1 MTLTGMHEFDCWRLI
16 DTGTLS
22 GPENMALD
30 EALLCSFD
38 QCSKPI
44 LRLYGWHPAAISLG
58 RFQKAR
64 EVLDIES
71 CLADSTTIVRRIT
84 GGGVIYHA
92 DELTYS
98 IICAPEQIPETNSI
112 KDSFRVLTGFLLR
125 FYRDLGLD
133 ASYAVDGHNPGEK
146 LGERT
151 PFCFAGKESYDILV
165 NGRKIGGNAQRRLK
179 RIIFQH
185 GSIPIL
191 DRVADGVACL
201 RHHPENLAGRVT
213 CLAAQ
218 GVVRDTENLKTV
230 LKNAF
235 CSNLDT
241 YLRETGPTDHELRL
255 ADRLLHEKYLNDIWN
270 MNGEGD

>member
-1 MTLTGMHEFDCWRLI
+1 MHDTEYWRLI
-16 DTGTLS
+16 DTGTLG

-38 QCSKPI
+38 QCSIPV

-64 EVLDIES
+64 EVLDTGR
-71 CLADSTTIVRRIT
+71 CHADKTTIVRRIT

-133 ASYAVDGHNPGEK
+133 AGYAVDGHDSDEK

-179 RIIFQH
+179 RIVFQH

-191 DRVADGVACL
+191 DRLAVGVACL
-201 RHHPENLAGRVT
+201 RYRPENLAGRVT

-218 GVVRDTENLKTV
+218 GVVRDTEYLKTV

-241 YLRETGPTDHELRL
+241 SLRETGLSDHELRM
-255 ADRLLHEKYLNDIWN
+255 ADRLLQEKYLNDNWN
-270 MNGEGD
+270 LNGEGD

>member
-1 MTLTGMHEFDCWRLI
+1 MHDTEYWRLI

-30 EALLCSFD
+30 EALLCAFD
-38 QCSKPI
+38 QYSKPI

-64 EVLDIES
+64 EVLDTGR
-71 CLADSTTIVRRIT
+71 CLADGTTIVRRIT

-98 IICAPEQIPETNSI
+98 IICSPEQIPETNSI

-133 ASYAVDGHNPGEK
+133 ASYAVDGNNSGEK

-151 PFCFAGKESYDILV
+151 PFCFAGKETYDILV

-191 DRVADGVACL
+191 SRVAEGIACL
-201 RHHPENLAGRVT
+201 RHRPENLAGRVT
-213 CLAAQ
+213 CLAAE
-218 GVVRDTENLKTV
+218 GVLQDTDYLKTV

-235 CSNLDT
+235 CGNLDT
-241 YLRETGPTDHELRL
+241 VLKVADPEEYELGL
-255 ADRLLHEKYLNDIWN
+255 AGRLLHEKYLNENWN
-270 MNGEGD
+270 LNGEGD

>member
-1 MTLTGMHEFDCWRLI
+1 MHNSGYWRLI
-16 DTGTLS
+16 DTGPLG
-22 GPENMALD
+22 GPENMAFD
-30 EALLCSFD
+30 EALLRSFD

-44 LRLYGWHPAAISLG
+44 LRLYGWNPPAISLG
-58 RFQKAR
+58 RFQKAG
-64 EVLDIES
+64 EVLDTDYCS
-71 CLADSTTIVRRIT
+71 ANGTGVVRRIT

-133 ASYAVDGHNPGEK
+133 ACYAADVSCAGEK

-151 PFCFAGKESYDILV
+151 PFCFAGKETYDILV

-179 RIIFQH
+179 QVIFQH
-185 GSIPIL
+185 GSIPVL
-191 DRVADGVACL
+191 DRVAEGVSCM
-201 RHHPENLAGRVT
+201 RHRPENLEGRVT
-213 CLAAQ
+213 CLVAE
-218 GVVRDTENLKTV
+218 GVMPDTEYLKSV
-230 LKNAF
+230 LKRAF

-241 YLRETGPTDHELRL
+241 ILRETGPVGREIRL
-255 ADRLLHEKYLNDIWN
+255 ADRLLREKYLNDNWN
-270 MNGEGD
+270 LNGEGY